1 MGDSRPTVL
10 VTGAAGNLGSRLLLQ
25 FTERSV
31 IGVDLKAPADPAV
44 RFVSMDLEQ
53 ESCCRE
59 LMLLLRESRPETV
72 VHLAFVADAARAG
85 ILDPDRIW
93 QINVAG
99 TARIMEAITEANREE
114 VVVRKFILTSS
125 ALVYGPH
132 PSRPATEES
141 PLQADLL
148 PSARHQAEAEK
159 VVRHRSPGLRGCSV
173 YVLRPAIF
181 AGASV
186 DDYFVNAF
194 RGVADGKAAR
204 QRGGNQRLSFLLPV
218 GGRSMER
225 RIQFVHVD
233 DVARLIAYIV
243 RKNEPEVQH
252 VTVLNVAGRG
262 EPLTY
267 ARCFQVAPA
276 NPLRL
281 PGKRAVEMVRR
292 LWWNRGTSAFPPEAL
307 PYLTGEWLIDTHR
320 LQQFLGH
327 DYEKVMHYTM
337 AEAFED
343 SFHDAVSFAARSAA
357 R

>member
-31 IGVDLKAPADPAV
+31 IGIDLKALGDPSV
-44 RFVSMDLEQ
+44 RFVSMNLEH
-53 ESCCRE
+53 ENCCRE
-59 LMLLLRESRPETV
+59 LMLLLRESRPEAV
-72 VHLAFVADAARAG
+72 VHLAFVSDAVRAG
-85 ILDPDRIW
+85 IFDLDRIW
-93 QINVAG
+93 QTNVAG

-114 VVVRKFILTSS
+114 IVVRKFIFTSS
-125 ALVYGPH
+125 ALVYGPRL
-132 PSRPATEES
+132 SRPATEES
-141 PLQADLL
+141 PLQADQL
-148 PSARHQAEAEK
+148 PFARHQVEAEK
-159 VVRHRSPGLRGCSV
+159 VVRHRSPGLRNCSV

-194 RGVADGKAAR
+194 RGMADGRVAR
-204 QRGGNQRLSFLLPV
+204 KWRENKRLSFPVPV
-218 GGRSMER
+218 GGRALER

-243 RKNEPEVQH
+243 RKNEPEVQR
-252 VTVLNVAGRG
+252 VTVLNVSGRG

-267 ARCFQVAPA
+267 QRCFQTAPA
-276 NPLRL
+276 RPLRL

-292 LWWNRGTSAFPPEAL
+292 LWWNHGTSALPPEAL
-307 PYLTGEWLIDTHR
+307 PYLTEEWLMDTHR
-320 LQQFLGH
+320 LQEFLGNE
-327 DYEKVMHYTM
+327 YEKVMRYTM

-343 SFHDAVSFAARSAA
+343 SFQTAMSSVARSAA
-357 R
+357 G